1 MSWRGDARRPAR
13 SRARGFELGKR
24 WAFCLALFLAF
35 LACACT
41 TTLDA
46 GHNRRGLLPVD
57 QRNPVILYQ
66 DDWSGDWLGEYAVL
80 FAAHGGPPLAGII
93 VNASSIWTDL
103 NINAS
108 GWKDLVTAAQASGLE
123 NVPPVTPS
131 AGPPLVR
138 PADGQ
143 IDLTTGNGSAGAHL
157 IVDRSLQ
164 LGTPERPLVVVS
176 GTSLTDVADAYLLD
190 HSVVDRVVVVAAL
203 GSYVAPNG
211 IMSGPNGDM
220 DPWADWIVA
229 QKLRYIQISAYYD
242 QSADVPASK
251 LASLPNNALGA
262 RIRTKQPNIIPIT
275 TAADQVALL
284 AVALPAFVVA
294 VQGVSPD
301 VAAGFDT
308 TQGPRLL
315 PDARGKDLVVTTI
328 DMKLAASSFWDMLL
342 DPRTFAP

>member
-1 MSWRGDARRPAR
+1 LSSRGRSRRLAR
-13 SRARGFELGKR
+13 SRARAFEPRDG
-24 WAFCLALFLAF
+24 AFVLAL

-41 TTLDA
+41 RTLDA

-57 QRNPVILYQ
+57 QRNPAILYQ

-80 FAAHGGPPLAGII
+80 FAAHGGPPLAGIV

-108 GWKDLVTAAQASGLE
+108 GWKDLVTAARSSGLE
-123 NVPPVTPS
+123 SVPDVTPS
-131 AGPPLVR
+131 AGAPLVR

-143 IDLTTGNGSAGAHL
+143 IDSTTANGSAGAHL
-157 IVDRSLQ
+157 IVDASSRLSMP
-164 LGTPERPLVVVS
+164 GRPVVVVC

-190 HSVVDRVVVVAAL
+190 HGVVDRVVVVAAL

-211 IMSGPNGDM
+211 IMGGPNGDM

-242 QSADVPASK
+242 QSADVPADK
-251 LASLPNNALGA
+251 LPSLPSNPLGD
-262 RIRTKQPNIIPIT
+262 RIRAKQPNIIPIT

-284 AVALPAFVVA
+284 AVALPAFAVA
-294 VQGVSPD
+294 VEAVSPD
-301 VAAGFDT
+301 VAAGFDA

-315 PDARGKDLVVTTI
+315 PDAGGRDLVVTTVAGQ
-328 DMKLAASSFWDMLL
+328 LAAPGFWDMLL
-342 DPRTFAP
+342 DSQTFGP